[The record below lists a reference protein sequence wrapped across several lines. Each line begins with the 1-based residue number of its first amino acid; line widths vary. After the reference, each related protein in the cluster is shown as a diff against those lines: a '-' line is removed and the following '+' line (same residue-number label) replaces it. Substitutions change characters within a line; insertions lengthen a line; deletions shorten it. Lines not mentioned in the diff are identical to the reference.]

1 MNSDTSSAA
10 QRTRMKFRILP
21 SREGSRHYGRNL
33 VRWIVLS
40 GLTSVGLIALILY
53 TLPRTTFSVQGLL
66 VQSSVVALGIFLLAL
81 VFRYFTVLV
90 AAFHFVSRY
99 SHRSDPRFTPFVSI
113 IVPLYNEEKV
123 LQQSVASLLV
133 LDYPHYEIILV
144 NDGSTDRT
152 AELGSA
158 LAGYQQ
164 GLHGPVRVVFID
176 KPNGGKSSALNA
188 GIQYSTSEFVLCVDG
203 DSRLTP
209 ETIAVS
215 IRHFVDPSVGAVAG
229 NVKVLNRGKWLTK
242 LQALEYVE
250 GLNMLRS
257 AQSSLGLINIVPGPV
272 GLFRKEAVRSAGWY
286 SSDTFAEDADLT
298 LTLRLNGWKI
308 LYEPLAI
315 SYTEA
320 PETLY
325 QLLKQRYRWTRG
337 ILQSFRKHRRHI
349 HGPLLDFKDN
359 VVLWSLFYEAII
371 WPGMNIFANLFFI
384 SIALVF
390 GLSTTTALW
399 WASIALLDVMTALY
413 CVAVDRE
420 QLSLVPYAILYR
432 IVFIVVV
439 DVTKFGATIEE
450 VLGMRMT
457 WGKLER
463 IGAIET
469 Q

>member
-1 MNSDTSSAA
+1 MRFRTIPDREPRKDHGANLLRLIIVSALA
-10 QRTRMKFRILP
+10 SIGL
-21 SREGSRHYGRNL
+21 
-33 VRWIVLS
+33 IVL
-40 GLTSVGLIALILY
+40 IRY
-53 TLPRTTFSVQGLL
+53 TLPRTTLSTQGLL

-81 VFRYFTVLV
+81 LFRYFTVLG
-90 AAFHFVSRY
+90 AAFLFISRS
-99 SHRSDPRFTPFVSI
+99 SHRWDPNFAPFVSI

-123 LQQSVASLLV
+123 LQQSVASLLEI
-133 LDYPHYEIILV
+133 DYPNYEIILV

-152 AELGSA
+152 RTLGTA
-158 LAGYQQ
+158 LVGYQP
-164 GLHGPVRVVFID
+164 GLHGPVRVVLID
-176 KPNGGKSSALNA
+176 KPNGGKSTALNA
-188 GIQYSTSEFVLCVDG
+188 GIQYSKADFVLCMDG

-215 IRHFVDPSVGAVAG
+215 IRHFIDPSVGAVAG
-229 NVKVLNRGKWLTK
+229 NVKVLNRRKWLTK

-257 AQSSLGLINIVPGPV
+257 AQSSLGIINIVPGPV
-272 GLFRKEAVRSAGWY
+272 GLFRKEAVRAAGWY

-298 LTLRLNGWKI
+298 LTLRIAGWKI
-308 LYEPLAI
+308 VYEPLAI

-337 ILQSFRKHRRHI
+337 MLQSFRKHRRHI
-349 HGPLLDFKDN
+349 NSPILGFRDN

-371 WPGMNIFANLFFI
+371 WPSMNIFANLFFI
-384 SIALVF
+384 SVALLF
-390 GLSTTTALW
+390 GLSTTISLC

-420 QLSLVPYAILYR
+420 QLRLVPYAILYR
-432 IVFIVVV
+432 IVFILVV

-450 VLGMRMT
+450 ILGLRMT

-463 IGAIET
+463 IGNSGE
-469 Q
+469 

>member
-1 MNSDTSSAA
+1 MDAALPVERARMRFKTTADREVRMNHGKNIIRLIIASALA
-10 QRTRMKFRILP
+10 SI
-21 SREGSRHYGRNL
+21 GL
-33 VRWIVLS
+33 V
-40 GLTSVGLIALILY
+40 ALIVY
-53 TLPRTTFSVQGLL
+53 TLPRTTLSVQGLL

-81 VFRYFTVLV
+81 VFRYFTVLG
-90 AAFHFVSRY
+90 AAFHFVTHY
-99 SHRSDPRFTPFVSI
+99 SHRSDPDFAPFVSI
-113 IVPLYNEEKV
+113 IVPLYNEEKI

-133 LDYPHYEIILV
+133 MDYSNYEIILV

-152 AELGSA
+152 AELGTA
-158 LAGYQQ
+158 LAGYQH
-164 GLHGPVRVVFID
+164 GLHGAVRVVFID

-188 GIQYSTSEFVLCVDG
+188 GIQYSKAEFVLCVDG

-209 ETIAVS
+209 DTITVS
-215 IRHFVDPSVGAVAG
+215 IRHFVDPGVGAVAG
-229 NVKVLNRGKWLTK
+229 NVKVLNRRKLLTK

-286 SSDTFAEDADLT
+286 SGDTYAEDADLT
-298 LTLRLNGWKI
+298 LTLRLRGWKI
-308 LYEPLAI
+308 VYEPLAI

-320 PETLY
+320 PETLF

-359 VVLWSLFYEAII
+359 VVLWTLFYEAII
-371 WPGMNIFANLFFI
+371 WPTMNIFATLFFI
-384 SIALVF
+384 SVALVF

-432 IVFIVVV
+432 IVFILVV

-450 VLGMRMT
+450 VLGLRMT

-463 IGAIET
+463 IGT
-469 Q
+469 SRV

>member
-1 MNSDTSSAA
+1 
-10 QRTRMKFRILP
+10 
-21 SREGSRHYGRNL
+21 
-33 VRWIVLS
+33 
-40 GLTSVGLIALILY
+40 
-53 TLPRTTFSVQGLL
+53 
-66 VQSSVVALGIFLLAL
+66 
-81 VFRYFTVLV
+81 
-90 AAFHFVSRY
+90 
-99 SHRSDPRFTPFVSI
+99 
-113 IVPLYNEEKV
+113 
-123 LQQSVASLLV
+123 
-133 LDYPHYEIILV
+133 
-144 NDGSTDRT
+144 
-152 AELGSA
+152 
-158 LAGYQQ
+158 
-164 GLHGPVRVVFID
+164 
-176 KPNGGKSSALNA
+176 
-188 GIQYSTSEFVLCVDG
+188 
-203 DSRLTP
+203 
-209 ETIAVS
+209 
-215 IRHFVDPSVGAVAG
+215 
-229 NVKVLNRGKWLTK
+229 
-242 LQALEYVE
+242 
-250 GLNMLRS
+250 MLRS